1 MGKAWDRV
9 ARALE
14 IVLSAPAYAAVCFLM
29 TMLLRPW
36 NSPGF
41 LETYLI
47 SLFFASALPVIVIM
61 ACVRVG
67 LVSDVFLSKREERGI
82 PFVGAISSYL
92 AGTWSLSLMR
102 APREL
107 LALMSCYA
115 FITTIML
122 LVSLSWKISIHA
134 AGISGPTTCLVY
146 LLGWKAIF
154 LYTLLV
160 PVCWSRLRLGQ
171 HDLKQVLAGSLL
183 PIPASWFWM
192 ELAMKVLFTS

>member
-1 MGKAWDRV
+1 MRKGWDKV

-14 IVLSAPAYAAVCFLM
+14 ITLSAPAYAAVCFLLI
-29 TMLLRPW
+29 MLLGPW

-47 SLFFASALPVIVIM
+47 CLFFASALPVLVIM
-61 ACVRVG
+61 ACVRAG
-67 LVSDVFLSKREERGI
+67 LVSDMFLSRREERGL

-92 AGTWSLSLMR
+92 VGTWSLSLLR

-115 FITTIML
+115 FITAIMSL
-122 LVSLSWKISIHA
+122 INLSWKISIHA

-146 LLGWKAIF
+146 LLGMRAVF
-154 LYTLLV
+154 LYALLV
-160 PVCWSRLRLGQ
+160 PVCWSRLKLGQ

-192 ELAMKVLFTS
+192 EIALSFLFTS